1 MLQITSYK
9 CKMGCSKIQYKPGVF
24 MYLVVLLAT
33 FFDASNEFA
42 HAKDSN
48 QTLIPDSGKR
58 IGLIL
63 ETWHTVYY
71 K

>member
-1 MLQITSYK
+1 
-9 CKMGCSKIQYKPGVF
+9 MGCSKIKYKPGVF

-33 FFDASNEFA
+33 FFHASNEFA

-63 ETWHTVYY
+63 ESWHTVYDENC
-71 K
+71 